1 MTNYKHPH
9 QPPFDH
15 EARSYWREFL
25 RARRYS
31 GRWRRA
37 ARYALD
43 PQIDTR
49 RKHRFL
55 LLRFLLLMGFLA
67 LFLCM
72 ALAFL
77 LVALRHGSEGLPLP
91 APPLA
96 LREYRFLIF
105 PLLILIV
112 GGGLAVRAF
121 QRFTAPLAEVMMA
134 ADAVADGDFQ
144 VRVRERG
151 SPEFARLA
159 ASFNRMTEALQRADQ
174 QRRNLTADVAHEL
187 RTPLQI
193 IQGNLE
199 GVLDGVYE
207 PTAEH
212 LTATLDETRLLAHL
226 VEDLRTLSLAEAGQL
241 PLHLAPV
248 DVCDVLADAATSFS
262 GPAEAAGIALEMICD
277 PAAALIVQADVARLN
292 QILGNLLSNALRYT
306 PEGGRITLRAAREAE
321 GVRLEVQDTG
331 NGIPP
336 DDLPFIFDRFW
347 RGDRSRAHAP
357 GVGSGLGLAIAR
369 QLVHAH
375 GGRITVQSIVGQ
387 GSSFQIFLTGKSP
400 PRMA

>member
-1 MTNYKHPH
+1 MTNCEPPH
-9 QPPFDH
+9 LPPSGH

-25 RARRYS
+25 QARQHG
-31 GRWRRA
+31 GRWRPP
-37 ARYALD
+37 YPHTFD
-43 PQIDTR
+43 PRVGAR

-55 LLRFLLLMGFLA
+55 LVRFLFLMGFLA
-67 LFLCM
+67 IFLCM

-77 LVALRHGSEGLPLP
+77 LVALRHAPEALPLP
-91 APPLA
+91 TPPLA
-96 LREYRFLIF
+96 LREYRFLLF

-121 QRFTAPLAEVMMA
+121 QHFTAPLAEVMMA

-151 SPEFARLA
+151 SPEFARMA

-199 GVLDGVYE
+199 GVLDGVYN
-207 PTAEH
+207 PTPGH
-212 LTATLDETRLLAHL
+212 ITATLDETRLLARL

-262 GPAEAAGIALEMICD
+262 GPAEAAGITLETRCD

-306 PEGGRITLRAAREAE
+306 PEGGRITLCAAQEAE
-321 GVRLEVQDTG
+321 GVCLQVQDTG
-331 NGIPP
+331 SGIPP
-336 DDLPFIFDRFW
+336 DDLPYIFDRFW
-347 RGDRSRAHAP
+347 RGDRSRTHIP

-375 GGRITVQSIVGQ
+375 GGRITVQSVVGQ
-387 GSSFQIFLTGKSP
+387 GTRFQIFLP
-400 PRMA
+400 L

>member
-1 MTNYKHPH
+1 M
-9 QPPFDH
+9 
-15 EARSYWREFL
+15 REFL
-25 RARRYS
+25 RARRHS
-31 GRWRRA
+31 GHLRR
-37 ARYALD
+37 YLHTLD
-43 PQIDTR
+43 PQIGAR

-55 LLRFLLLMGFLA
+55 LVRFLFLMGFLA
-67 LFLCM
+67 IFLCM

-77 LVALRHGSEGLPLP
+77 LVALRHAPEVLPLP
-91 APPLA
+91 TPPLA
-96 LREYRFLIF
+96 LREYRFLLF
-105 PLLILIV
+105 PLLTLIV
-112 GGGLAVRAF
+112 GGGLAIRAF
-121 QRFTAPLAEVMMA
+121 QHFTAPLAEVMTA
-134 ADAVADGDFQ
+134 ADAVADGDFK

-199 GVLDGVYE
+199 GVLDGVYA
-207 PTAEH
+207 PTPEH
-212 LTATLDETRLLAHL
+212 LTATRDETRLLAHL

-262 GPAEAAGIALEMICD
+262 GPAEAAGITLETLCD
-277 PAAALIVQADVARLN
+277 PAALIVQADVARLN

-306 PEGGRITLRAAREAE
+306 SAGGCITLRAAREAE

-331 NGIPP
+331 SGIPP
-336 DDLPFIFDRFW
+336 DDLPYIFDRFW
-347 RGDRSRAHAP
+347 RGDRSRAHTP

-375 GGRITVQSIVGQ
+375 GGRITVQSAVGQ
-387 GSSFQIFLTGKSP
+387 GTTFQIFL
-400 PRMA
+400 M